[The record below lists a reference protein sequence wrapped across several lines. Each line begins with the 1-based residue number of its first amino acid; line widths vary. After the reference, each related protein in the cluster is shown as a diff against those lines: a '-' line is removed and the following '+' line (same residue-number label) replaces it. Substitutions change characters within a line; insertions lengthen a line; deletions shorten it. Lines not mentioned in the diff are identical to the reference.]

1 MQKSA
6 EQLKARLSAGVTI
19 QHLQPP
25 SLLFGQR
32 LGAVQSH
39 QLYPEPPQVSA
50 AVAPRVTERSQ
61 HITAQSGGS
70 GSTQLARCTRR
81 ALGHGHRSDT
91 WIFRFMPGTTLFG
104 DGNKKQKN
112 KKHILSACDPHRVL
126 SYRGQS
132 FHHKHGWMNGVAR
145 GGIVGGREGKKKK
158 KKEGC
163 VRPGSGEVDL

>member
-1 MQKSA
+1 MTGFGSLSKYFNFILEKRNNRIAGLIIKKSA
-6 EQLKARLSAGVTI
+6 ERLKARLSAGVTI

-32 LGAVQSH
+32 LGPVQSH

-104 DGNKKQKN
+104 DGNN
-112 KKHILSACDPHRVL
+112 R
-126 SYRGQS
+126 
-132 FHHKHGWMNGVAR
+132 
-145 GGIVGGREGKKKK
+145 KKKTK
-158 KKEGC
+158 TQQHFVGM
-163 VRPGSGEVDL
+163 